1 MTPTRSPR
9 RHDLDWLRVLAFATL
24 ILYHVGMFYVTWDW
38 HVKSDH
44 MSPYLEPLMSLV
56 NPWRLALLF
65 FISGVALRF
74 LLDSRGPRAV
84 ASDRIDR
91 LLLPLGFG
99 MLVVVMP
106 QAYVELRAKGE
117 IEPGLLGFFPRYLSP
132 FESFSVVTPTWNH
145 LWFLAYVLVYS
156 LLLAAC
162 HTRMSRVRARM
173 GPAAATVLRRN
184 PWLVLVV
191 PALPAMTYAI
201 VLDPAFPPTHMMIN
215 DWATHAHSLTM
226 VLLGWFAAKSATFWS
241 AIRAC
246 LVPALLIAVGLG
258 AALSLSSGVDTG
270 RSGTLFTVTQEVY
283 AWAVIASVL
292 GLAQRFLA
300 RPSRALTYATEAV
313 LPWYILHQ
321 SITVVLGYA
330 FLGSTVS
337 LWIEASVI
345 LLGTLLGCAVLH
357 ELLIR
362 RVCWIRP
369 LFGLKRRATP
379 ARAMSR

>member
-1 MTPTRSPR
+1 MTPTGSPR

-38 HVKSDH
+38 HVKSDYV
-44 MSPYLEPLMSLV
+44 SPHLEPLMSLV

-91 LLLPLGFG
+91 LLLPLGIG

-117 IEPGLLGFFPRYLSP
+117 IEPGLLAFFPRYLWP
-132 FESFSVVTPTWNH
+132 FESFSVITPTWNH

-156 LLLAAC
+156 LLLAAG
-162 HTRMSRVRARM
+162 HRRMTRLRTRT
-173 GPAAATVLRRN
+173 GPAAATVLRRA

-191 PALPAMTYAI
+191 PALPAMIYAI
-201 VLDPAFPPTHMMIN
+201 VLDPVFPTTHMMIN

-246 LVPALLIAVGLG
+246 LVPALLVAVGLG
-258 AALSLSSGVDTG
+258 VVLSMSARVDTG
-270 RSGTLFTVTQEVY
+270 PSLLFAVTREVY

-300 RPSRALTYATEAV
+300 RPSRTLTYATEAV

-330 FLGSTVS
+330 FLDSAVP

-369 LFGLKRRATP
+369 LFGLKRRDSPAPATT
-379 ARAMSR
+379 R